1 MPNSK
6 KNGSAW
12 KSFKDN
18 GNDCV
23 TYWMN
28 ELQNINTKTNI
39 FVSIG
44 NFEKIDQDLVI
55 KNISYNHISYSF
67 KTLEGHKK
75 INEIQG
81 LNNTFFADA
90 HLGYV
95 FHEDGLTSALNLINI
110 INNEYGQSTYFFWQS
125 FS

>member
-1 MPNSK
+1 MPHSK
-6 KNGSAW
+6 KNWSAW
-12 KSFKDN
+12 NSFKYN

-44 NFEKIDQDLVI
+44 NFEKIDQNLVI

-67 KTLEGHKK
+67 KTLEGQKK
-75 INEIQG
+75 LMKFKDLIIHF
-81 LNNTFFADA
+81 L
-90 HLGYV
+90 L
-95 FHEDGLTSALNLINI
+95 ALIW
-110 INNEYGQSTYFFWQS
+110 GMAFMKMG
-125 FS
+125 